1 MSRVVIDPVTRIEGH
16 LRIETEVNGGR
27 VTDAWSSGTMFRGI
41 ELILRGRDPREAWIW
56 AQRIC
61 GVCTTVHAL
70 ASVRAVE
77 NALGIQ
83 IPDNARLVRNLIAGS
98 QNVQDHVVH
107 FYHLHA
113 LDWVDVTLAL
123 KADPAKTSQLVQSI
137 SEWPKSSATY
147 FKGVQ
152 DRVKALVASRQL
164 SLFSSG
170 DWGHPAYQLPPEANL
185 LAVAHYIEAL
195 DMQRDFI
202 RIHAVLGGKNPHL
215 QTYLVG
221 GMSTAIDSTEPEA
234 VINPE
239 RITLF
244 QELVTRAQ
252 TFVNQVY
259 IPDVL
264 AIAGFYKEWFGYG
277 EGLGNFMAYG
287 DLPAGGIN
295 DSARFFFPRGVILG
309 RDLSTVHPLD
319 PAKIAEYVSHSYYD
333 YSVGDQASLPPAR
346 GETNPHYSGPKPP
359 FTQLNTDAKYSW
371 LKAPRYD
378 DKAVEVGP
386 LARTLIAYASGN
398 AAVQQAVNGVLAKF
412 NAPPTA
418 LFSTLGRIA
427 ARAIEAQIVAGQ
439 LGNWVAELDD
449 NMARGDVRIHDGSMW
464 DPDSWPK
471 SCAGFGL
478 EEAPRGSLGHWVE
491 IENKRI
497 VNYQA
502 VVPSTWNAG
511 PRDAHGQRGAY
522 EAALLHTPIADPE
535 RPLEVL
541 RTVHSFDPCLACAVH
556 VIDGQGHR
564 YSRDLVTV
572 PELPALACSAAPE
585 MGGL

>member
-1 MSRVVIDPVTRIEGH
+1 VVDPVTRIEGH
-16 LRIETEVNGGR
+16 LRIEAEVDGHQ

-77 NALGIQ
+77 NALGVEV
-83 IPDNARLVRNLIAGS
+83 PDNARLVRNLIAGS
-98 QNVQDHVVH
+98 QNVQDHIIH

-123 KADPAKTSQLVQSI
+123 KADPAKTSQIAQSI
-137 SEWPKSSATY
+137 SDWPKSSTVY

-152 DRVKALVASRQL
+152 DRIKTLVASRQL

-170 DWGHPAYQLPPEANL
+170 DWGHPAYRLPPEVNL

-195 DMQRDFI
+195 GLQREFI
-202 RIHAVLGGKNPHL
+202 RIHAVLGGKNPHP

-221 GMSTAIDSTEPEA
+221 GMATAIDANEPEA

-239 RITLF
+239 RITLMN
-244 QELVTRAQ
+244 QLVATAQ
-252 TFVNQVY
+252 TFVRQVY

-264 AIAGFYKEWFGYG
+264 AIAGFYREWFNYG
-277 EGLGNFMAYG
+277 EGLGNFLVYG
-287 DLPAGGIN
+287 DYPSGSIN
-295 DSARFFFPRGVILG
+295 DSAGFVLPRGIILN
-309 RDLSTVHPLD
+309 RDLSKVHPLD
-319 PAKIAEYVSHSYYD
+319 TKNITEYVAHSWYEYGE
-333 YSVGDQASLPPAR
+333 GDQVGKHPSQ
-346 GETNPHYSGPKPP
+346 GETKPKYSGPKPP
-359 FTQLNTDAKYSW
+359 YEFLKTDEKYSW
-371 LKAPRYD
+371 LKAPRYE
-378 DKAVEVGP
+378 DKAMEVGP
-386 LARTLIAYASGN
+386 LARTLVAYASGN
-398 AAVQQAVNGVLAKF
+398 QQIKKLVDDTLAKL
-412 NAPPTA
+412 NVPPTA
-418 LFSTLGRIA
+418 LYSTLGRLA
-427 ARAIEAQIVAGQ
+427 ARALEAQFMVGKLSA
-439 LGNWVAELDD
+439 WVQDLDN
-449 NMARGDVRIHDGSMW
+449 NMAHGDVRIHNGDKW

-471 SCAGFGL
+471 SCQGFGL

-491 IENKRI
+491 IENKKI

-522 EAALLHTPIADPE
+522 EAALLKTPIADPE
-535 RPLEVL
+535 RPLEIL

-556 VIDGQGHR
+556 VVDASGRR
-564 YSRDLVTV
+564 YSHKPL
-572 PELPALACSAAPE
+572 
-585 MGGL
+585 MI